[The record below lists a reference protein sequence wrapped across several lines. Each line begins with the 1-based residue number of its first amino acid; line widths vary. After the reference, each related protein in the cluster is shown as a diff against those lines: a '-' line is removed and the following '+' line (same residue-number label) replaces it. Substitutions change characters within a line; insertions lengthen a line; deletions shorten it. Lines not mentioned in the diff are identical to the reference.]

1 MKDNVGD
8 FLDAI
13 IESKFDR
20 LEALMLYKYNQ
31 FLSLYWML
39 RSYATDIKGIKY
51 NESDNDQLT
60 VTIDASSGGSRDRIL
75 GDVKT
80 HRNADSRPEGK
91 NKIVILIS
99 R

>member
-8 FLDAI
+8 YLDAI

-20 LEALMLYKYNQ
+20 LEALMLYKYHQ

-39 RSYATDIKGIKY
+39 RSYSSDIKGIKY
-51 NESDNDQLT
+51 IESENNELT
-60 VTIDASSGGSRDRIL
+60 VTIDAGSNDNRDRIL
-75 GDVKT
+75 GDVQN
-80 HRNADSRPEGK
+80 HEGADTRPEGK
-91 NKIVILIS
+91 NKLVILIA